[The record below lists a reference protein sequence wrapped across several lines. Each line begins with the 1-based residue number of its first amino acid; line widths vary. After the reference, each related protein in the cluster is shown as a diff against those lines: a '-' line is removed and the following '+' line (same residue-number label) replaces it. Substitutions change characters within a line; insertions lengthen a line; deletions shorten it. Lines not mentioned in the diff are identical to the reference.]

1 MRQAASKVIALASAL
16 GAAALASAALAQARG
31 GPTVPRLGGAADNG
45 VTLVP
50 TPGWVVENEIPDPSS
65 YQFEPV
71 QGVRYLLFDL
81 QHDATLEAP
90 ALYSRTVSQATTVVG
105 VSQVSQF
112 TAPFDPAYQTLD
124 FHHVRVIRDGVV
136 EDRHES
142 ASYDVLRREQLLE
155 LQMVTGVMTA
165 SLRLSD
171 VRVGDIVDIAFS
183 ASGVPSAFDGRD
195 ARIFPLALGADVE
208 RLALRSRWPQGSTVF
223 LRGEAVDLDEERG
236 SGGSVLYA
244 LPARASPAAKPE
256 SYAPPW
262 EPVVPFLTASSHGDW
277 AAVAAWGQPAY
288 EPEPE
293 AQIVDLAEQI
303 RAANPEVKDR
313 IVAAL
318 RFVQEEIRYFALTL
332 GEGGYV
338 PAATAETLRT
348 RTGDCKAKTLLL
360 LSLLE
365 ALGVEAHAAL
375 VNTTLDRGLPL
386 YAPSP
391 SAFNHVIVRVRHE
404 GRDYWL
410 DPTALFQGGD
420 LDALAQPELGYVLLL
435 DGRAQGLVEMPRR
448 ERTKPE
454 VLVRDAYDVSG
465 GLATQGRLRREMIY
479 IGRMADGFRAVIATT
494 SPADL
499 DEAYTET
506 IAARY
511 SGVELVAPSR
521 VIDDIEANSLTVVV
535 EFLID
540 EPFEFDDQNPSR
552 RTFTYRADL
561 IFSPVPDPGNKPESR
576 RWPVIVFAD
585 GIYRHEIVI
594 NLPDTGS
601 NWSLEEGE
609 ETIENTAFRFSRTL
623 ALDGRTYTFA
633 AELDPLA
640 ETVAPSEITAVLED
654 QERMLALTQ
663 RQIWVNPNARPFLPD
678 LDLPKIEFDEVLE
691 NL

>member
-1 MRQAASKVIALASAL
+1 MRQASTVIALVSAL
-16 GAAALASAALAQARG
+16 GATALASAAFAQAPG
-31 GPTVPRLGGAADNG
+31 GPVVPRLGGVADNQ

-50 TPGWVVENEIPDPSS
+50 VPNWVVENELPDPSS

-71 QGVRYLLFDL
+71 QGVRYLLFDF

-90 ALYSRTVSQATTVVG
+90 ALYRRIVLQAATVVG

-112 TAPFDPAYQTLD
+112 TVPFNPAYETLD
-124 FHHVRVIRDGVV
+124 FHHVRVIRNGVV
-136 EDRHES
+136 EDRHQS
-142 ASYDVLRREQLLE
+142 ASYDVLRREELLE

-183 ASGVPSAFDGRD
+183 SSGVPSAFNGRD
-195 ARIFPLALGADVE
+195 ARIFPLGLEADIE
-208 RLALRSRWPQGSTVF
+208 RLAVRSRWPRGSTVF
-223 LRGEAVDLDEERG
+223 LRGEGVALDEERG

-244 LPARASPAAKPE
+244 LPAGASPAVRPE

-262 EPVVPFLTASSHGDW
+262 EPVVPFLTGSSHGDW
-277 AAVAAWGQPAY
+277 AAVAAWGQAAY
-288 EPEPE
+288 EPEPG

-303 RAANPEVKDR
+303 RAKNPEVKDQ

-360 LSLLE
+360 LSLLD
-365 ALGVEAHAAL
+365 ALGVEADAAF
-375 VNTTLDRGLPL
+375 VNTASGRAVPL

-410 DPTALFQGGD
+410 DPTNLFQGGD
-420 LDALAQPELGYVLLL
+420 LDALAQPELGYALLL
-435 DGRAQGLVEMPRR
+435 DGRAQELVEMPRR
-448 ERTKPE
+448 ERTTPD
-454 VLVRDAYDVSG
+454 VLVRDTYDLSG
-465 GLATQGRLRREMIY
+465 GLTTQGRLQREMIY
-479 IGRMADGFRAVIATT
+479 TGWMADSFRALIATA

-499 DEAYTET
+499 DDAYTET
-506 IAARY
+506 IAAHY
-511 SGVELVAPSR
+511 SGVELAAPSR
-521 VIDDIEANSLTVVV
+521 VVDDVEANTLSVVTD
-535 EFLID
+535 FLID
-540 EPFEFDDQNPSR
+540 EPFEFDDQNLSR
-552 RTFTYRADL
+552 RTFNYQADF
-561 IFSPVPDPGNKPESR
+561 IFSPVPDPGDNPESR

-585 GIYRHEIVI
+585 ELYRHELVI
-594 NLPDTGS
+594 NLPDIGTD
-601 NWSLEEGE
+601 WLLEEGE
-609 ETIENTAFRFSRTL
+609 ETIENTAFRFSHTL
-623 ALDGRTYTFA
+623 ALDGLTYTLV
-633 AELDPLA
+633 AELVPLA
-640 ETVAPSEITAVLED
+640 ETVAPRDIAAVLED
-654 QERMLALTQ
+654 QERMLDRTE
-663 RQIWVNPNARPFLPD
+663 RQIWVNPNARSFLPD
-678 LDLPKIEFDEVLE
+678 LDLPRIDFDEQLE